1 MMGIRLVVGRQ
12 ILALQAQVRLLYPQF
27 YLCGAFVQWPRTLP
41 SQGRDHGFE
50 SRTRYNFCTSILLN
64 DSSSL
69 VSWVWAVFV
78 CSFIAGLGCPPK
90 QNYHWDN
97 QKHTKQNSCHQPDLL
112 MSCSLWS
119 VNANEGINIARPNN
133 LLSNPIL
140 LCTLLV
146 STIQVPFIISTTVNI
161 RQASTTNH
169 HHYSARLDLLLKSK

>member
-1 MMGIRLVVGRQ
+1 MGIRLVVGRQ

-64 DSSSL
+64 DSSSS
-69 VSWVWAVFV
+69 VSWSGPYLFV
-78 CSFIAGLGCPPK
+78 PLLLGLVAHQSKIIIGIIKNTPNK
-90 QNYHWDN
+90 I
-97 QKHTKQNSCHQPDLL
+97 SCHQPDLL

-169 HHYSARLDLLLKSK
+169 HHYSARVDLLLKSK